1 MFLWFGFGNVDA
13 CDSNIWYMKDC
24 KSLRQTSI
32 EFEDALLSFISVLLK
47 SKMVFKKFSFD
58 LLHFSQSLLTHPSPQ
73 TLVLLQM
80 NGQWTIMWRKEQ
92 VVGAVI
98 LYLSIA
104 TEATIAWDYVLCENL
119 SHFVII

>member
-1 MFLWFGFGNVDA
+1 
-13 CDSNIWYMKDC
+13 MKDC

-47 SKMVFKKFSFD
+47 NKMVFKKFSFD

-80 NGQWTIMWRKEQ
+80 NGQ
-92 VVGAVI
+92 
-98 LYLSIA
+98 
-104 TEATIAWDYVLCENL
+104 
-119 SHFVII
+119 